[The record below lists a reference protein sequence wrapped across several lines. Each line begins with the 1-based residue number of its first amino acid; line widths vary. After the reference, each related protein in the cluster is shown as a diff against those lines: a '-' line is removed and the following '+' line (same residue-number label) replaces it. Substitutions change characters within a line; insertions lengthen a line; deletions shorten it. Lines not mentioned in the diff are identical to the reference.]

1 MITFKILSNCE
12 RVKSFLKS
20 LGADTLAAPGFQEKI
35 FTLWFAWTNERQRS
49 PKLVMLPDL

>member
-20 LGADTLAAPGFQEKI
+20 LGADTLAAPGFQETFYINFILIVVLYKVG
-35 FTLWFAWTNERQRS
+35 
-49 PKLVMLPDL
+49 PK